1 MLLLIINTIHN
12 TSHPFSIVKDF
23 KIRYNKE
30 NFFCTGT
37 VKMPKSKYQCIVDR
51 IRQDIQNGKLL
62 KGQKI
67 PSIRKLADKYHCS
80 KDTAQK
86 ALMELKYQKY
96 IYAVPKSGYYV
107 LENSLEDQQYME
119 LSVRDDRH
127 QIYEDFRICL
137 NETLIGRENYLFN
150 YYSQQEGLED
160 LRQSVQQ
167 LLLDS
172 AVYTSADKL
181 VLTSGTQQ
189 ALYILSQIVFP
200 NEKHEILVEQPTYH
214 RINDLLTA
222 QKLPYQTIER
232 TPEGI
237 DLEELEWIFR
247 TGYIKFFYTIP
258 RFHYPLGHSYNR
270 KEKEE
275 IIRLA
280 QLYDVYIVE
289 DDYLADF
296 DSKHELTFHYLDDS
310 QHVIYI
316 KSFSASLFPALR
328 ITALLLPSD
337 IQSAFIA
344 YKKAVDYDSNLIMQK
359 ALSLYIDNLM
369 FEKNRLFL
377 LNKQEKEVMRAKKLL
392 SENQLKLS
400 YFLNRDGILLD
411 LRGLKSVSSFKH
423 SNLPL
428 DFFESN
434 YIHDCPY
441 QYAKIRYENLEKTLQ
456 HLNKYL

>member
-1 MLLLIINTIHN
+1 MLKT
-12 TSHPFSIVKDF
+12 
-23 KIRYNKE
+23 
-30 NFFCTGT
+30 
-37 VKMPKSKYQCIVDR
+37 KYQEISDHL
-51 IRQDIQNGKLL
+51 IEQIKSGQLKKGDKL
-62 KGQKI
+62 
-67 PSIRKLADKYHCS
+67 PSIRLLSKSYHCS
-80 KDTAQK
+80 KDTVQK
-86 ALMELKYQKY
+86 ALLDLSYQMY

-107 LENSLEDQQYME
+107 LEQAPEENNDLE
-119 LSVRDDRH
+119 LPLRNDRH
-127 QIYEDFRICL
+127 QVYEDFRICL

-160 LRQSVQQ
+160 LRQSVKN
-167 LLLDS
+167 LLLES
-172 AVYTSADKL
+172 AIYPTLDKIA
-181 VLTSGTQQ
+181 LTSGTQQ
-189 ALYILSQIVFP
+189 ALYILSQIDFP
-200 NEKHEILVEQPTYH
+200 NHGDTILVEQPTYH
-214 RINDLLTA
+214 RINDLLKA
-222 QKLPYQTIER
+222 QNLKYKTIER
-232 TPEGI
+232 SPKGI
-237 DLEELEWIFR
+237 DLLELENIFR
-247 TGYIKFFYTIP
+247 SGNIKFFYTIP
-258 RFHYPLGHSYNR
+258 RFHYPLGHTYSR
-270 KEKEE
+270 QEKEE
-275 IIRLA
+275 ILRLA
-280 QLYDVYIVE
+280 KLYQVFLIE

-296 DSKHELTFHYLDDS
+296 DNKSELSFHYLDNSDS
-310 QHVIYI
+310 VIYI

-428 DFFESN
+428 DFFESS

>member
-1 MLLLIINTIHN
+1 
-12 TSHPFSIVKDF
+12 
-23 KIRYNKE
+23 
-30 NFFCTGT
+30 
-37 VKMPKSKYQCIVDR
+37 MPKSKYQCIVDR

-107 LENSLEDQQYME
+107 LENSLEDQQDME

-150 YYSQQEGLED
+150 YYSQQEGLEE
-160 LRQSVQQ
+160 LRHSVQQ
-167 LLLDS
+167 LLLD
-172 AVYTSADKL
+172 AAIYTSAAKI

-189 ALYILSQIVFP
+189 ALYILSQIAFP
-200 NEKHEILVEQPTYH
+200 NGKQEILVEQPTYH
-214 RINDLLTA
+214 RINDLLTV

-237 DLEELEWIFR
+237 NLKELEWIFQSR
-247 TGYIKFFYTIP
+247 NIKFFYTIP

-369 FEKNRLFL
+369 FEKNRL
-377 LNKQEKEVMRAKKLL
+377 ALL
-392 SENQLKLS
+392 SQLEAEKGKAQSLLEAEVLVPP
-400 YFLNRDGILLD
+400 YQLTTDGVLFDFRSLASTSP
-411 LRGLKSVSSFKH
+411 LKH
-423 SNLPL
+423 SNLSL
-428 DFFESN
+428 DFFESS

-441 QYAKIRYENLEKTLQ
+441 QYVKIRYENLEKTLH

>member
-428 DFFESN
+428 DFFESS

>member
-1 MLLLIINTIHN
+1 
-12 TSHPFSIVKDF
+12 
-23 KIRYNKE
+23 
-30 NFFCTGT
+30 
-37 VKMPKSKYQCIVDR
+37 MPKSKYQCIVDR

-428 DFFESN
+428 DFFESS

>member
-1 MLLLIINTIHN
+1 
-12 TSHPFSIVKDF
+12 
-23 KIRYNKE
+23 
-30 NFFCTGT
+30 
-37 VKMPKSKYQCIVDR
+37 MPKSKYQCIVDR

-107 LENSLEDQQYME
+107 LENSLEDQQDME

-172 AVYTSADKL
+172 VVYTSADKL

-247 TGYIKFFYTIP
+247 TGHIKFFYTIP
-258 RFHYPLGHSYNR
+258 RFHYPLEHSYNR

-428 DFFESN
+428 DFFESS

>member
-1 MLLLIINTIHN
+1 M
-12 TSHPFSIVKDF
+12 
-23 KIRYNKE
+23 
-30 NFFCTGT
+30 GT

-107 LENSLEDQQYME
+107 LENSLEDQQDME

-247 TGYIKFFYTIP
+247 TGHIKFFYTIP

-369 FEKNRLFL
+369 FEKNCFALF
-377 LNKQEKEVMRAKKLL
+377 NQQEKEVMRAKKLL

-428 DFFESN
+428 DFFESS